1 MFECHI
7 TNGTSPLGLSI
18 RYFGYSLLEKP
29 DRVAIP
35 GFVKRSET
43 LDKDMAH
50 FYLPFGD
57 SKFMTYSFLLYK
69 WLVVKISFI
78 VNSLRQIK
86 CLRKNLI
93 KKASR

>member
-43 LDKDMAH
+43 
-50 FYLPFGD
+50 
-57 SKFMTYSFLLYK
+57 FLERLNVEEIRAR
-69 WLVVKISFI
+69 LTIHG
-78 VNSLRQIK
+78 QI
-86 CLRKNLI
+86 
-93 KKASR
+93 